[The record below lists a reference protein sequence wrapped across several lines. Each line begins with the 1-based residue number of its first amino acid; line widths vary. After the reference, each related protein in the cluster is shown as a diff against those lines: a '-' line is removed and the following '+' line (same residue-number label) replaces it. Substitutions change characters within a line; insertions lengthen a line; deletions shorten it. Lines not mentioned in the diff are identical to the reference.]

1 MHHPYLRRKSL
12 VEQKARL
19 CDWILGK
26 SRIPGP
32 TRQLEEALLKLPKGV
47 IQK

>member
-26 SRIPGP
+26 SRISGP
-32 TRQLEEALLKLPKGV
+32 MRQLEEALLKLPKGV

>member
-19 CDWILGK
+19 CDWILEQ
-26 SRIPGP
+26 SRIPAP
-32 TRQLEEALLKLPKGV
+32 TRQLEEALLKFPKGV
-47 IQK
+47 I